1 MAISHFSSSLFLSEA
16 FVLFLMPSFSFS
28 FFVLNIFGGQKR
40 SHLFLHSLKTDMCFA
55 FLFNSH
61 LGYKKATY
69 VKAGGRKARWAPG
82 LDAAMSAWILPTSPF
97 SPQDRRQGGSRALT
111 KSGSRHCRA
120 DTAYSPQ
127 LHRKACSFIIKGTNI
142 PSMLLFSTHYQR
154 ITSQCLKEVSFPH
167 CHLFLNKVDNT
178 YF

>member
-40 SHLFLHSLKTDMCFA
+40 SHLFLHSLRTDMCFA

-97 SPQDRRQGGSRALT
+97 SPQDRRQGGSWALT

-120 DTAYSPQ
+120 DAAYSP
-127 LHRKACSFIIKGTNI
+127 SFTES
-142 PSMLLFSTHYQR
+142 PAAQFHYQR
-154 ITSQCLKEVSFPH
+154 HQYSLHVAIFHTLPENNLSVSKRSVFSPLSLISQ
-167 CHLFLNKVDNT
+167 
-178 YF
+178 